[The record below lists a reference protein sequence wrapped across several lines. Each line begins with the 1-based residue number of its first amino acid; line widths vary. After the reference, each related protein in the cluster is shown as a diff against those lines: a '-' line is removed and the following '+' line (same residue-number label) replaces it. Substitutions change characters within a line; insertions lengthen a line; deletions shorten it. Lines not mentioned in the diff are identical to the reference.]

1 MNFCLARNCTD
12 TLLFIATSTV
22 ANLFLFAN
30 LSEAQAIPLQV
41 GTYSIGASSHLEIAA
56 KGERFCY
63 AGSSKNGATIASLH
77 PDSKNP
83 GFYLVHNFSGL
94 GISQQD
100 VDTIL
105 WGPANQM
112 IPVSRDR
119 KMYSG
124 TGFSNDLQKCLNS
137 NKPFYKQYKPSGRQA
152 R

>member
-1 MNFCLARNCTD
+1 MNFCQARNCTN

-22 ANLFLFAN
+22 ANLLLFAN
-30 LSEAQAIPLQV
+30 MSEAQAIPLQV
-41 GTYSIGASSHLEIAA
+41 GTYSLDASSHIEIAA

-63 AGSSKNGATIASLH
+63 AGSFKNGATIASLH
-77 PDSKNP
+77 LYSKIP
-83 GFYLVHNFSGL
+83 GYYLVNNSAL

-105 WGPANQM
+105 WGPGGQM
-112 IPVSRDR
+112 IPVKRDR
-119 KMYSG
+119 EMRSG

-137 NKPFYKQYKPSGRQA
+137 NKPFYKQYKPSGRQS